1 MYVCTIYKILQR
13 HLDSIVFILKECPTS
28 IHNIWT
34 SDCGPVCVCCKYD
47 SANLSSFS
55 HQQPAAAAGLKSA
68 TSHNVAESFV
78 ISIQQISPGNFNN
91 LCFAIFF
98 SKNKFWNYLTGI
110 LTL

>member
-1 MYVCTIYKILQR
+1 M
-13 HLDSIVFILKECPTS
+13 
-28 IHNIWT
+28 
-34 SDCGPVCVCCKYD
+34 CVCCKYD

-91 LCFAIFF
+91 LRFAIFF
-98 SKNKFWNYLTGI
+98 SKKIESRTISQVTNI